1 MGIMP
6 RSSTETAIIMQTR
19 EDKVED
25 VTARE
30 SVWLSQEMQ
39 GRQSPIEA
47 VETQMFGEPV
57 FELIFALERV
67 SAGLD
72 GWVLARPRRAETGY
86 AQCRG
91 SGCSGRA
98 CRRRGASR
106 RACWSCPQHARA
118 QKQET
123 CQTVVR
129 CGWCWWE
136 LEAREGLVVVA
147 AWRRQGWSLTHIEG
161 EGLNLKRDLAHDGY
175 TVH

>member
-1 MGIMP
+1 MGIMA
-6 RSSTETAIIMQTR
+6 RGSTETAIIMHTR

-25 VTARE
+25 SGARE
-30 SVWLSQEMQ
+30 SIWVSQEMQ
-39 GRQSPIEA
+39 RRQSPVEA

-57 FELIFALERV
+57 LELIFALERV

-72 GWVLARPRRAETGY
+72 GRVLARPGRAETGY

-91 SGCSGRA
+91 SGYSGRA

-106 RACWSCPQHARA
+106 RACWPCRQHARA

-123 CQTVVR
+123 CQTVR
-129 CGWCWWE
+129 WGWCWWE

-147 AWRRQGWSLTHIEG
+147 GMAPTGVG
-161 EGLNLKRDLAHDGY
+161 PDAH
-175 TVH
+175 